1 MEGKQVPKIGTCPRD
16 ACLSL
21 CHTIMQPSPQKY
33 KIKNNFTPLFKRKK
47 RIHHGS
53 QMKGKKSSVIVVSVS
68 EGLKSSNSESLSK
81 INSEQNN

>member
-1 MEGKQVPKIGTCPRD
+1 MEGKQVPITGTSPRD

-47 RIHHGS
+47 RIHHVVHKR
-53 QMKGKKSSVIVVSVS
+53 MGKKSDIVVSVS